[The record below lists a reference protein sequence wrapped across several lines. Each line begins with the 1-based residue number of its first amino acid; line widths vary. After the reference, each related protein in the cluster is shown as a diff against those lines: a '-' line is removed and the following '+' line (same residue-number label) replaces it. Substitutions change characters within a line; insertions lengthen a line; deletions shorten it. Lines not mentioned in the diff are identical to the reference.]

1 MHKKIVIHQLS
12 LVGIGGVQQSFVPYF
27 KMALQKSEFD
37 HQIYGTYP
45 LDDYFKEIGCYYKN
59 ISSSVFNKL
68 KFIYFLYSKDYIVHF
83 YNNIGSHSLHR
94 ILNSLPLSNIILHER
109 GVAWNL
115 KDEDIRVYR
124 DNANKA
130 NLLLANSNASKTMM
144 IERFG
149 VDASKI
155 HVLYNGF
162 LSGDMILNNNAF
174 ATNDSNKF
182 KVGYIGRL
190 DTPKG
195 VHTFIEVAKKLPQYE
210 FFIAGNGPWELLL
223 KEMAGKRDNIFFVGR
238 VKNPLDFIN
247 SMDLIIVPSI
257 REPLGNTIIE
267 AGFCKKPVIASCID
281 GISEII
287 DNGISGV
294 LIEPK
299 KEISIRQI
307 PINSVPMPEYVVNP
321 KTKKLQQPKEIESDE
336 LANHIINLEQDYA
349 LRQKYGN
356 ALYDSVVDKF
366 NIKKY
371 FSELEKIYKNIN
383 S

>member
-1 MHKKIVIHQLS
+1 MHKKTVIHQLS

-45 LDDYFKEIGCYYKN
+45 LDDYFEEIECYYKN

-83 YNNIGSHSLHR
+83 YNNIGSRSLHR

-115 KDEDIRVYR
+115 KDEDIYVYR

-149 VDASKI
+149 VDANKI

-162 LSGDMILNNNAF
+162 LSGDMILNNSSF
-174 ATNDSNKF
+174 ATNDINKF

-223 KEMAGKRDNIFFVGR
+223 KDMAGKRDNIFFIGR

-257 REPLGNTIIE
+257 R
-267 AGFCKKPVIASCID
+267 
-281 GISEII
+281 
-287 DNGISGV
+287 
-294 LIEPK
+294 
-299 KEISIRQI
+299 
-307 PINSVPMPEYVVNP
+307 
-321 KTKKLQQPKEIESDE
+321 
-336 LANHIINLEQDYA
+336 
-349 LRQKYGN
+349 
-356 ALYDSVVDKF
+356 
-366 NIKKY
+366 
-371 FSELEKIYKNIN
+371 
-383 S
+383 

>member
-1 MHKKIVIHQLS
+1 MHKKTVIHQLS

-27 KMALQKSEFD
+27 NMALQKSEFF

-59 ISSSVFNKL
+59 ISSSIFNKL
-68 KFIYFLYSKDYIVHF
+68 KFIYFLYSKDYIGHF
-83 YNNIGSHSLHR
+83 YNNIGSRSLHR
-94 ILNSLPLSNIILHER
+94 ILNLLPLSNIILHER

-115 KDEDIRVYR
+115 KDEDIHVYR

-162 LSGDMILNNNAF
+162 LSGDMILNNSTF
-174 ATNDSNKF
+174 ATNDINKF

-223 KEMAGKRDNIFFVGR
+223 KDMADKRDNIFFVGR

-267 AGFCKKPVIASCID
+267 AGFCKKPVIASCVD

-287 DNGISGV
+287 DDGISGV

-321 KTKKLQQPKEIESDE
+321 KTKKLQQPKEIEPDE
-336 LANHIINLEQDYA
+336 LANHINNLEQDYA

-366 NIKKY
+366 NIEKY

>member
-1 MHKKIVIHQLS
+1 M
-12 LVGIGGVQQSFVPYF
+12 
-27 KMALQKSEFD
+27 
-37 HQIYGTYP
+37 
-45 LDDYFKEIGCYYKN
+45 
-59 ISSSVFNKL
+59 
-68 KFIYFLYSKDYIVHF
+68 
-83 YNNIGSHSLHR
+83 
-94 ILNSLPLSNIILHER
+94 
-109 GVAWNL
+109 
-115 KDEDIRVYR
+115 
-124 DNANKA
+124 
-130 NLLLANSNASKTMM
+130 
-144 IERFG
+144 
-149 VDASKI
+149 
-155 HVLYNGF
+155 
-162 LSGDMILNNNAF
+162 
-174 ATNDSNKF
+174 
-182 KVGYIGRL
+182 
-190 DTPKG
+190 
-195 VHTFIEVAKKLPQYE
+195 PQYE

-281 GISEII
+281 GILEII